1 MKLREA
7 NTVAANTGDTLPA
20 LGLLARLGERVLRVI
35 RAVLMFVGDAS
46 VALARGFVPGRWRRT
61 MREELFTYFYHVGVR
76 AVPAVVV
83 AALLVGIGLVQ
94 QILYWLD
101 VAGQQGS
108 VGSFLVLVLVR
119 EISPVV
125 TALIVIGR
133 SGSVLLDEVGHMKV
147 NGQLRMLQSV
157 GLDPVDL
164 IAIPRCFAM
173 SLAVCVLTIIFLYAA
188 LWSGY
193 LMASLT
199 GLTSIS
205 LLSFVD
211 SVLSG
216 MTIGDHLL
224 LVIKPLVT
232 GYVIAYIAVW
242 FGMRVEANALAVR
255 RMLPRG
261 FVYSL
266 IATFLIGATVSA
278 VL

>member
-1 MKLREA
+1 MSERSTDTLREA
-7 NTVAANTGDTLPA
+7 FSETPPRLNMVGRFGDRVWRVSAAA
-20 LGLLARLGERVLRVI
+20 LSFI
-35 RAVLMFVGDAS
+35 GDAS
-46 VALARGFVPGRWRRT
+46 VVLARGLSIGRWRRT
-61 MREELFTYFYHVGVR
+61 MGEELIGFFYQVGVR

-94 QILYWLD
+94 QVLYWLD

-119 EISPVV
+119 ELSPVV

-147 NGQLRMLQSV
+147 NGQLRMLRSV
-157 GLDPVDL
+157 GMDPTDF
-164 IAIPRCFAM
+164 IAVPRCFAM
-173 SLAVCVLTIIFLYAA
+173 ALAVVMLTMIFLYAA
-188 LWSGY
+188 LWSGFIA
-193 LMASLT
+193 ASLT

-205 LLSFVD
+205 LLAFVD
-211 SVLSG
+211 GVLSG
-216 MTIGDHLL
+216 MTFGDHLL
-224 LVIKPLVT
+224 LLLKPLIT
-232 GYVIAYIAVW
+232 GFVIGYIAVW
-242 FGMRVEANALAVR
+242 LGMRVEENPLAVR

-266 IATFLIGATVSA
+266 LATFMIGAAVSA